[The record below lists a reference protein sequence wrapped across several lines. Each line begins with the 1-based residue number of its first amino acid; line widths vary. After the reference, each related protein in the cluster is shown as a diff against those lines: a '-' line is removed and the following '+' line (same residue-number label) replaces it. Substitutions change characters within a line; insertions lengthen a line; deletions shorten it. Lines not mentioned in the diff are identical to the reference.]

1 MIDCDK
7 IVEWLVDGARSVSN
21 TREVVS
27 ELCDNL
33 VGCSIPLSR
42 FGLFVLTLHPQI
54 MGQAFFWKPG
64 AGVDVISASK
74 TRH

>member
-1 MIDCDK
+1 MLDCNK

-33 VGCSIPLSR
+33 VGCGIPVSR

-64 AGVDVISASK
+64 RAS
-74 TRH
+74 T